1 MRGNDKHPTRR
12 SVNNGRQIKRGA
24 YNSGITAYDKG
35 HGRNNP
41 YRAQNMIY
49 GQPPK
54 RHWGLAIV
62 IAIALVAII
71 VLCAIACSGSGASQ
85 DQQAQG
91 SAATATESSADAT
104 ASEPASDSSAQA
116 TQSTDISSL
125 SAEGVTITTTS
136 AGAKSVSRSED
147 NRKATST
154 SRNTVKPT
162 DKVVYLTFDDGPSE
176 NTHEILD
183 ILNQYGVHATW
194 FVIEARGHLDYLP
207 DIWSSGNQVAL
218 HSWTHEYN
226 IDYKNKKSYLKGLD
240 QLASKVNEQLGFTP
254 TLLRFP
260 GGSVNGYN
268 RSCRS
273 AIKSQI
279 KERNLH
285 YFDWNVDSGDAN
297 GDNVSVK
304 TLLRNIKKE
313 SAGNN
318 SCCVLMHDTESK
330 DTTVKALPKIIEYY
344 ISEGYTFDVL
354 TADSYGYHF

>member
-35 HGRNNP
+35 HGRSNP

-91 SAATATESSADAT
+91 SAETESQSSTAAT
-104 ASEPASDSSAQA
+104 ASESSSSSSE
-116 TQSTDISSL
+116 QSTQTSISSL
-125 SAEGVTITTTS
+125 SAEGVTVTTTS
-136 AGAKSVSRSED
+136 AGAKSVYRSED

-154 SRNTVKPT
+154 SRNTAKPT

-176 NTHEILD
+176 NTHKILD

-207 DIWSSGNQVAL
+207 DIWNSGNQVAL
-218 HSWTHEYN
+218 HSWTHEYDV
-226 IDYKNKKSYLKGLD
+226 DYKNDTSYLNGLD
-240 QLASKVNEQLGFTP
+240 KLASKVNEQLGFTP

-260 GGSVNGYN
+260 GGSVNDYN

-285 YFDWNVDSGDAN
+285 YFDWNVSSGDAN
-297 GDNVSVK
+297 GNNVPVK
-304 TLLRNIKKE
+304 TLLKNIKKE
-313 SAGNN
+313 SDGNN
-318 SCCVLMHDTESK
+318 SCCVLMHDTEAK
-330 DTTVKALPKIIEYY
+330 DTTVEALPKIIEYY
-344 ISEGYTFDVL
+344 ISESYTFDVL